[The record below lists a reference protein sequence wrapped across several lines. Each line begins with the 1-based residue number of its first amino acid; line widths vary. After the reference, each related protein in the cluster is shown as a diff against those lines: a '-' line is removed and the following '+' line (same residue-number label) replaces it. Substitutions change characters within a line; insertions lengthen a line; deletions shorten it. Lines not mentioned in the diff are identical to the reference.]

1 MKSGENK
8 AKRSGSVSKLR
19 QPTEIV
25 KTDHKRNSVV
35 IKDNNVSNFMLEENK
50 ENWNDQNNAYY
61 NLNYKV
67 NKRKQSDK
75 SDTDIIASRNK
86 QEEMD
91 YNPYSIWDT
100 QNKHERNSSR
110 DSSMTKSS
118 MSMKKPPTVPKP
130 FRLSSTNLNKKDRDK
145 TPEISQER
153 ASKSYKFKA
162 KKVPNSHRVPFMVLH
177 STKNLTNPEIFSLK
191 TDERSQSR
199 HRSNSGKQE
208 NSTEAHKYSNN
219 IGSINNYKAI
229 PSSVKNQESKE
240 NNMFDV
246 DIDFLI
252 KAQEIIDL

>member
-1 MKSGENK
+1 
-8 AKRSGSVSKLR
+8 
-19 QPTEIV
+19 
-25 KTDHKRNSVV
+25 
-35 IKDNNVSNFMLEENK
+35 MLEENK
-50 ENWNDQNNAYY
+50 ENLNEQNNAYY

-67 NKRKQSDK
+67 DKRKQSDT
-75 SDTDIIASRNK
+75 SNTDLFASQNK
-86 QEEMD
+86 QDEID

-100 QNKHERNSSR
+100 QTKHERNSSR

-130 FRLSSTNLNKKDRDK
+130 FRLSSTNLNKKDRGK
-145 TPEISQER
+145 TPELSEER
-153 ASKSYKFKA
+153 APKSYKFMA

-208 NSTEAHKYSNN
+208 NSNEVPKYSNN
-219 IGSINNYKAI
+219 IGSINNCKI
-229 PSSVKNQESKE
+229 NPSSAKNKENKE

-252 KAQEIIDL
+252 KAQEIKDL